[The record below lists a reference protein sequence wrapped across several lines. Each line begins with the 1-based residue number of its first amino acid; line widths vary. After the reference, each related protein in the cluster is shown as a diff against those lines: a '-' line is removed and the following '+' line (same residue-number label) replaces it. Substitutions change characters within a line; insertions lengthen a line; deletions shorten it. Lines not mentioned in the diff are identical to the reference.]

1 MRCGRVGGPEEL
13 TKSRPMGSTSH
24 SGEHHLGDV
33 EVEGDGDEDRHNTRP
48 RMIVREGSRTIV
60 IMLIVTSRMMLIV
73 LIVMLMLRET
83 VREGWVS
90 EVEEGQF
97 PYLYFWP
104 C

>member
-1 MRCGRVGGPEEL
+1 MRCGRVGGREEL

-24 SGEHHLGDV
+24 SGEHHLDDV
-33 EVEGDGDEDRHNTRP
+33 EVEGDGDEDRHNAGWFQDDCDYVDRDD
-48 RMIVREGSRTIV
+48 EDDYDDD
-60 IMLIVTSRMMLIV
+60 
-73 LIVMLMLRET
+73 VMLMLRET

-90 EVEEGQF
+90 EVGEGQF

>member
-1 MRCGRVGGPEEL
+1 MRCGRVGGREEH
-13 TKSRPMGSTSH
+13 TKSCPMGSTSH
-24 SGEHHLGDV
+24 SGEHHLDDV
-33 EVEGDGDEDRHNTRP
+33 EVEGDGDEDRHNAGWFQDDCDYVDLDR
-48 RMIVREGSRTIV
+48 
-60 IMLIVTSRMMLIV
+60 MLIVTSRMMLIV

-90 EVEEGQF
+90 EVGEGQF